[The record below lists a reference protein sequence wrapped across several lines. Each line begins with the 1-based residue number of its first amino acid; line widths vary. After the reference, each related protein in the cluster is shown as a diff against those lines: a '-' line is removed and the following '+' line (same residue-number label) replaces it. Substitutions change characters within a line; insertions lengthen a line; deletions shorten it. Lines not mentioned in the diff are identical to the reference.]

1 MNLGI
6 YLDSQKQTDQ
16 TNQIYNTLNNFVE
29 TNQVDNASLFY
40 NDIDYNPITPKFGMF
55 NSTDLWYFTG
65 TLLVT
70 TVKNAL
76 SLRKIINKF
85 KPYFLYSQEKNTV
98 LEIIEIGKKMP
109 IIAYSDDDAK
119 YIKRISG
126 YDAKVLR
133 DGKIENLV
141 EVLDV

>member
-1 MNLGI
+1 
-6 YLDSQKQTDQ
+6 
-16 TNQIYNTLNNFVE
+16 
-29 TNQVDNASLFY
+29 
-40 NDIDYNPITPKFGMF
+40 MF

-85 KPYFLYSQEKNTV
+85 KPYFLYSQEKNTA
-98 LEIIEIGKKMP
+98 LEIIEIGKRMP
-109 IIAYSDDDAK
+109 IIVYNDDDAK

-126 YDAKVLR
+126 YDAKVLK